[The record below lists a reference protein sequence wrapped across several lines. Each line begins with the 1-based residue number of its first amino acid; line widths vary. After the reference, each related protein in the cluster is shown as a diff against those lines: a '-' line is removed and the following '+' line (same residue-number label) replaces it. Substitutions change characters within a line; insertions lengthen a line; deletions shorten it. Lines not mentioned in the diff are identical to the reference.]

1 LRLNKCAARRF
12 VPTMRTIPASRQMA
26 ARTNQSAT
34 FFEPVKGSVPAA
46 GAAVVVVTA
55 ATATTFVV
63 VVTVPVAPTA
73 MKLFGFLT
81 PHVIVTVVAPA
92 PVGGGML
99 IVDVTTAAPW
109 VNTTLPVALVG
120 VQTVFGSAAVSTRG

>member
-73 MKLFGFLT
+73 MKLFGFA
-81 PHVIVTVVAPA
+81 TVQVNEAVVVPIGA
-92 PVGGGML
+92 GSVSFDVMTADFWANTTFPVG
-99 IVDVTTAAPW
+99 
-109 VNTTLPVALVG
+109 LVG
-120 VQTVFGSAAVSTRG
+120 VQMVLGSAEVTVSG